1 MVEYK
6 FTEFRVY
13 EDMRSYSLNSEH
25 YNTKIAVYWKL
36 NS

>member
-13 EDMRSYSLNSEH
+13 EDMRPYSLNSKS
-25 YNTKIAVYWKL
+25 YNTKIAVYWKP